1 MKNTTESEIK
11 LSAIEVYLKYI
22 KHTELK
28 YKIYLFKMAIFFEVT
43 FSSSG

>member
-1 MKNTTESEIK
+1 MKRDLQK
-11 LSAIEVYLKYI
+11 EVTRAKQSIKYI

-28 YKIYLFKMAIFFEVT
+28 YKIYLFKMTIFLEVT